1 MLKFNWN
8 FLFTIINLVIFY
20 ILMRKFIFGKIIAT
34 MDKRK
39 ELIQKR
45 FDEADEVN
53 AQAEQLKNDYQ
64 EHLDNVESERQDML
78 AKAKTEAKKEY
89 KKILDKA
96 QLDAERVKADAK
108 RTAEL
113 EKEKARLAVN
123 EEIAE
128 LALEAAQKIV
138 GNQTC
143 AETDSN
149 IYDEFLNESSED

>member
-20 ILMRKFIFGKIIAT
+20 ILMRKFIFGKILAT

-78 AKAKTEAKKEY
+78 AKAKAEAKKEY
-89 KKILDKA
+89 EKILDKA
-96 QLDAERVKADAK
+96 QSDAERVKDDAK
-108 RTAEL
+108 RTAQL
-113 EKEKARLAVN
+113 ETEKARLAVN

-138 GNQTC
+138 GNQAC
-143 AETDSN
+143 AETDSS